1 MARSSDVAAKP
12 SAPRSAGARAGRR
25 AGRSTTIRGTEV
37 RTAYLFVLPAL
48 LVYALFMLFPFVT
61 SIYYSFT
68 SWDGVSLELPLV
80 GFENYTAMFDDGELF
95 GAFRNNLVW
104 IIVGTVAPVAIGLIL
119 ALMLWTQKVGSLAF
133 RTLYFLPYITPVV
146 IIGIVWGWIYN
157 PLFGGLNKLLE
168 FIGLDS
174 LTRGWLGDPSTALAA
189 VLVAAVWGAFGFVTL
204 LLFAGLQSVDL
215 SLVEA
220 AAIDGANW
228 WQRARHVII
237 PEIAP
242 VLTLVTAIT
251 LIGGFAVVDFVLIMT
266 GGGPGTASQVLGL
279 YAYKNG
285 FQINRVGYGAAV
297 STVITILTLVAAIAF
312 VRLRERGR
320 DGG

>member
-1 MARSSDVAAKP
+1 MAGASGDVVVEP
-12 SAPRSAGARAGRR
+12 GPAGARRRTRR
-25 AGRSTTIRGTEV
+25 ARTIRGTEV

-48 LVYALFMLFPFVT
+48 ALYALFMLFPFIT
-61 SIYYSFT
+61 SIYYSLT
-68 SWDGVSLELPLV
+68 DWDGVSLQPSFV
-80 GFENYTAMFDDGELF
+80 GLENYLSMPDDPELWA
-95 GAFRNNLVW
+95 AFRNNIVW
-104 IIVGTVAPVAIGLIL
+104 IVVGTVAPVAIGLML
-119 ALMLWTQKVGSLAF
+119 ALMLWTQKRGSLAF

-146 IIGIVWGWIYN
+146 IIGIVWQWIYN
-157 PLFGGLNKLLE
+157 PLFGGLNKLLT
-168 FIGLDS
+168 FIGMES
-174 LTRGWLGDPSTALAA
+174 LARGWLGDPTTALPA

-204 LLFAGLQSVDL
+204 LLFAGLQSVDM

-228 WQRARHVII
+228 WQRARHVVI

-266 GGGPGTASQVLGL
+266 NGGPGVASQVLGL
-279 YAYKNG
+279 YSYSNG
-285 FQINRVGYGAAV
+285 FQRNRVGYGSAV
-297 STVITILTLVAAIAF
+297 STVITILTLLAAIAF
-312 VRLRERGR
+312 IRLRERSA

>member
-1 MARSSDVAAKP
+1 MAEASGDVVVEP
-12 SAPRSAGARAGRR
+12 GSAGARRRTRR
-25 AGRSTTIRGTEV
+25 ARTIRGTEV

-48 LVYALFMLFPFVT
+48 ALYALFMLFPFIT
-61 SIYYSFT
+61 SIYYSLT
-68 SWDGVSLELPLV
+68 DWDGVSLQPSFV
-80 GFENYTAMFDDGELF
+80 GLENYLSMPDDPELWA
-95 GAFRNNLVW
+95 AFRNNIVW
-104 IIVGTVAPVAIGLIL
+104 IVVGTVAPVAIGLML
-119 ALMLWTQKVGSLAF
+119 ALMLWTQKRGSLAF

-146 IIGIVWGWIYN
+146 IIGIVWQWIYN
-157 PLFGGLNKLLE
+157 PLFGGLNKLLT
-168 FIGLDS
+168 FIGMES
-174 LTRGWLGDPSTALAA
+174 LARGWLGDPTTALPA

-204 LLFAGLQSVDL
+204 LLFAGLQSVDM

-228 WQRARHVII
+228 WQRARHVVI

-266 GGGPGTASQVLGL
+266 NGGPGVASQVLGL
-279 YAYKNG
+279 YSYSNG
-285 FQINRVGYGAAV
+285 FQRNRVGYGSAV
-297 STVITILTLVAAIAF
+297 STVITILTLLAAIAF
-312 VRLRERGR
+312 IRLRERSA